1 MEKAG
6 ARLSKIARNS
16 AGNLW
21 HVIDLH
27 FQNTSFAYT
36 WIVQW

>member
-27 FQNTSFAYT
+27 LLTLE
-36 WIVQW
+36 